1 MNLIILFNT
10 DFTSDNQVTLT
21 DKRFEHIRDIHQS
34 SVGDSVKLGQLNG
47 MMGTGTITVITDDR
61 VDIEVTLDQDPP
73 EKLPLKII
81 LALPRP
87 KMIRR
92 IFRSIAEL
100 GIEELIVIN
109 SYKVEK
115 SFWNSPALTDKKV
128 EEYLMA
134 GLQQAKDTVPPKV
147 SFKRLFKPFMEDELP
162 AIAQTSRGIIA
173 HPSSDKPCPHTI
185 NENAVLA
192 IGPEGGF
199 TEYEV
204 NKFIEAGFESIH
216 LGKRILRVENAIA
229 AITSKLY

>member
-1 MNLIILFNT
+1 MNLIILLQQ
-10 DFTSDNQVTLT
+10 DFTDDSHVTLT
-21 DKRFEHIRDIHQS
+21 DKRFEHIRKVHQS
-34 SVGDSVKLGQLNG
+34 SVGDRVKLGRLNG
-47 MMGTGTITVITDDR
+47 MMGSGIITAINDHK
-61 VDIEVTLDQDPP
+61 VDIEVELNQAPP
-73 EKLPLKII
+73 KKLPLKVI

-115 SFWNSPALTDKKV
+115 SFWNSPALTDEKV
-128 EEYLMA
+128 EGYLIA
-134 GLQQAKDTVPPKV
+134 GLQQAKDTVLPKV
-147 SFKRLFKPFMEDELP
+147 SFQRLFKPFVEDELA
-162 AIAQTSRGIIA
+162 AIAQGSRGIIA
-173 HPSSDKPCPHTI
+173 HPATGKPCPHAI
-185 NENAVLA
+185 NERAVLA

-204 NKFIEAGFESIH
+204 NKFIDAGFEGIH
-216 LGKRILRVENAIA
+216 LGDRILRVENALA